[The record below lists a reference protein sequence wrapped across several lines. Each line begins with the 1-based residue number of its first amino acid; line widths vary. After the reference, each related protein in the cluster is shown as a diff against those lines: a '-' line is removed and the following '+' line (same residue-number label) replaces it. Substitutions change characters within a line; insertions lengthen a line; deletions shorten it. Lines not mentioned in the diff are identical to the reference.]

1 MDGTPWPV
9 VGKTAAIYDTGTTQI
24 VGDPASI
31 ESFYEPLI
39 LFYGAESAPQYG
51 DGIYTSTSASLVLL
65 LIRPQY
71 FLSITVPCDFNTPIS
86 MYVGENSLKEI
97 KISPETF
104 NLGPV
109 EPGSDV
115 CYGGAAS
122 DDSLTGGKLAS
133 DNLHWDRDKADPV
146 QNFGLLA
153 TFSYGTHTL
162 LGMSA
167 TRALVLLTFADLG
180 PFAFSQ

>member
-1 MDGTPWPV
+1 M
-9 VGKTAAIYDTGTTQI
+9 
-24 VGDPASI
+24 
-31 ESFYEPLI
+31 F
-39 LFYGAESAPQYG
+39 
-51 DGIYTSTSASLVLL
+51 
-65 LIRPQY
+65 
-71 FLSITVPCDFNTPIS
+71 
-86 MYVGENSLKEI
+86 VGENSLKEI

-133 DNLHWDRDKADPV
+133 DNLMGIKLTLV
-146 QNFGLLA
+146 QNFGLSVM
-153 TFSYGTHTL
+153 FSCGTLTL

-167 TRALVLLTFADLG
+167 TRALVLPTFADL
-180 PFAFSQ
+180 A